1 MSKIIKPFIGVDNYK
16 LLSAEEDIINMLK
29 TENISFDKETWSN
42 DECTIKV
49 PWTILR
55 ASNSMSF
62 FFAKGKLFKIFMQTG
77 FEGVLPNGISIGTDI
92 GEAQKIDHTLH
103 FDDWNEDWS
112 SDEGYWLED
121 DIDTKTIISITI
133 FIKELLD
140 DDLFDKYEWCRQ

>member
-16 LLSAEEDIINMLK
+16 LLSSEQDIVELLK
-29 TENISFDKETWSN
+29 TENVSFEKEIWSN
-42 DECTIKV
+42 EECTVKV

-55 ASNSMSF
+55 ANNSMSF
-62 FFAKGKLFKIFMQTG
+62 FFAKDKLFKIFMQNDFNG
-77 FEGVLPNGISIGTDI
+77 SLSNGITIGTNI
-92 GEAQKIDHTLH
+92 EEAQQTDKSLH

-121 DIDTKTIISITI
+121 DLDTQNIISITI

-140 DDLFDKYEWCRQ
+140 DDLFEKYEW